1 MLQKLIQCD
10 RIVLW
15 GFCLRLTWNTCIC
28 VLTVWISTVCDMCGF
43 SIGYMFFLRW
53 KCHLQRKNVLGI
65 FFFDLFPL
73 VSGVLQ
79 PNEVMQPWCCLHT
92 WCLQVPVPKNG
103 QTFLSVTPR
112 AVATITKDGIDV
124 WNCWNS
130 KSFFFLIL
138 SCAPWFSWATRC
150 LQVRIRGL
158 STTPCCTVR
167 WPLCILKGLRMEGA
181 PLPGGQYSNM
191 CTWFKVVTWRCNFI
205 SGFGPFSQ
213 ESSKALTLCRRQVQV
228 LVTRGQ
234 VDVMGAGHPIGKNGV
249 EAAGTD
255 IVNTLPQWH
264 TCTCTYIHAH
274 KLTHHH
280 PSITLIFPLLV
291 LLFHVQT
298 KFGEIVNMWGYSVL

>member
-1 MLQKLIQCD
+1 MFQKLIQCD

-65 FFFDLFPL
+65 YFFDLFPL

-130 KSFFFLIL
+130 KSFFFDFEL
-138 SCAPWFSWATRC
+138 
-150 LQVRIRGL
+150 
-158 STTPCCTVR
+158 CTMIFMSNAVSSSPYQG
-167 WPLCILKGLRMEGA
+167 PLNDSMLYRALA
-181 PLPGGQYSNM
+181 PLHPERAEDGGS
-191 CTWFKVVTWRCNFI
+191 
-205 SGFGPFSQ
+205 
-213 ESSKALTLCRRQVQV
+213 
-228 LVTRGQ
+228 
-234 VDVMGAGHPIGKNGV
+234 
-249 EAAGTD
+249 
-255 IVNTLPQWH
+255 
-264 TCTCTYIHAH
+264 
-274 KLTHHH
+274 
-280 PSITLIFPLLV
+280 SITRRPVFKHVRLV
-291 LLFHVQT
+291 QSCHM
-298 KFGEIVNMWGYSVL
+298 KM